1 MRGALSILA
10 ILGYVLLSAVQAQ
23 AATTCRFVLGFAT
36 LAALIPQQVGQCVEN
51 EEHNPANGDALQHT
65 TGMAG
70 AGGLLVWR
78 KADNWTAFT
87 DGYHTW
93 INGPDGLQQRLNSQR
108 FAWEANPANLPLAD
122 VPAAQSAPIRVRQP
136 QPYDL
141 VDDPVQVAGI
151 GAGFEGTFSARVRD
165 GTGKEL
171 ARQTIH
177 AGGTGIL
184 GNFQVSIPLGVAPAT
199 AAGTL
204 EVFEISAKGDG
215 SELNKA
221 IVPITFGTAL
231 VNPYHGFTP
240 YTVAPGDSL
249 AAIARRWYGDAAK
262 AILLLMANR
271 DTLTNADQL
280 RPGQVLRIPQ

>member
-10 ILGYVLLSAVQAQ
+10 ILGYVLTSAVQAQ

-36 LAALIPQQVGQCVEN
+36 LAALIPQQVGQCVED
-51 EEHNPANGDALQHT
+51 EGHNPANGDALQRT
-65 TGMAG
+65 TT
-70 AGGLLVWR
+70 GLLVWR

-87 DGYHTW
+87 DGYRTW
-93 INGPDGLQQRLNSQR
+93 VNGPAGLQQRLNSQR
-108 FAWEANPANLPLAD
+108 FSWEANPANLPLAD
-122 VPAAQSAPIRVRQP
+122 VPAAQSAPISVRQP

-151 GAGFEGTFSARVRD
+151 GTGFEGTFSARVRD

-171 ARQTIH
+171 ARQTVH

-184 GNFQVSIPLGVAPAT
+184 GNFQVSIPLVIAPAT

-215 SELNKA
+215 SEINKVT
-221 IVPITFGTAL
+221 VPITFGTAL
-231 VNPYHGFTP
+231 VHPYHGFAP

-262 AILLLMANR
+262 ATLLLVANR
-271 DTLTNADQL
+271 DTLTSADEL
-280 RPGQVLRIPQ
+280 RAGQVLRIPQ